1 MSGPFHQIGKL
12 ADVARPLSARKLAQ
26 IVRRGFRHEGE
37 PQLVLL
43 FPQKKAHQRRNV
55 LPTFPQRRQVQ
66 RKHIEAIVQVPAE
79 LSLAHPLGQIAVRGR
94 KNADVE
100 MNAVA
105 AAEAFH
111 VLVFQHA
118 QQLGLRSR
126 RKFAYFVEKE
136 RAAACAFKA
145 PLLQATCAREG
156 VGLVSEEF
164 VFQKIGGNG
173 RAVHLDTLR

>member
-1 MSGPFHQIGKL
+1 MRASPSSFFFFRKRKRTSAGMSC
-12 ADVARPLSARKLAQ
+12 
-26 IVRRGFRHEGE
+26 RRSRSG
-37 PQLVLL
+37 
-43 FPQKKAHQRRNV
+43 
-55 LPTFPQRRQVQ
+55 RQVQ

-145 PLLQATCAREG
+145 PPSAG
-156 VGLVSEEF
+156 
-164 VFQKIGGNG
+164 
-173 RAVHLDTLR
+173 DLRP